1 MIYSDPQFNFPDVVS
16 CHRCRTTILHVA
28 PNMIEH
34 YPGIVICPTCGT
46 VLQYKYDII
55 ENFNDRVE
63 NDPKYR
69 YDTILKHYKTPMQQF
84 GYSLLNFSDAV
95 KQQIDMSAFMVLD
108 VIESVLA
115 PIEAGF
121 IRVGGRPLT
130 VDYSLLLMTMVGDT
144 AQFEITFSPTLEN
157 DSRCVQTKYAMYI
170 TVPLNASPDTMHVD
184 GIKEQIKK
192 ELFTRILA
200 EMLDSSM
207 HRMQLGTFS
216 D

>member
-1 MIYSDPQFNFPDVVS
+1 MLYSDPQFNFPDVIN

-46 VLQYKYDII
+46 VLRYKYDII
-55 ENFNDRVE
+55 ENFNDCVE

-108 VIESVLA
+108 AIESVLA

-130 VDYSLLLMTMVGDT
+130 VDYHLLLMTMVGDT

-157 DSRCVQTKYAMYI
+157 DNRCVPTKYAMYI

-200 EMLDSSM
+200 EILDSSV
-207 HRMQLGTFS
+207 HRMQLGTFI